1 MRFRF
6 GFLLGEFSVSEL
18 SEILA
23 KQISPATSTVYRVLR
38 VLLFR
43 IIAKTGWLPQVL
55 HEIEGV
61 GADKQTFLRWT
72 LVSCWI
78 DARRRRGTART
89 EFPRW
94 MKEMKISFQC
104 PPHIFQDEKLA
115 ELLIKY
121 GMDGILTE
129 ERIIGYDTN
138 HL

>member
-1 MRFRF
+1 
-6 GFLLGEFSVSEL
+6 
-18 SEILA
+18 
-23 KQISPATSTVYRVLR
+23 
-38 VLLFR
+38 
-43 IIAKTGWLPQVL
+43 
-55 HEIEGV
+55 
-61 GADKQTFLRWT
+61 
-72 LVSCWI
+72 
-78 DARRRRGTART
+78 
-89 EFPRW
+89 